1 MRTLSVVDPTTA
13 ATLGG
18 IAGLALGG
26 LAMVAVRLSDR
37 STAAEQAAAPA
48 PPLPPGVGEVIAVL
62 RSSGILID
70 ASDRVVNNS
79 PAAVAHGLVRGQE
92 LVHPELLTL
101 ARQVRRDGVI
111 REAELELKKGMG
123 DGRLVV
129 AARVAP
135 LGAPHVLLL
144 VEDRSK
150 AARVEEIRRD
160 FLANVS
166 HELKT
171 PVGGISLLA
180 EAVLDAHDDP
190 EAVARFA
197 RRISVES
204 ARLTRLV
211 KEIVELS
218 RLQGADVIREPTLID
233 VAACAQDASERSRLL
248 AEEARIELVT
258 SFAEGCQV
266 WGDADLVTTAI
277 SNLIGNAIAYS
288 ESHTRVSVT
297 VRRVREGIVDISVT
311 DQGLGIAPEEQRR
324 IFERFY
330 RVDTARS
337 RATGGTGLG
346 LAIVKHV
353 ADNHGGNVSVWSEP
367 GRGSRFTIGLPA
379 ATHGSVPASLG
390 PPDAAPPEGVEA
402 GDAEPAAYEPGSRR
416 TAAPITGSDEAWS
429 RDPGTRAPAHREPG
443 RREPARRGP
452 APRAV
457 GQEPSD
463 ATPQI
468 PA

>member
-26 LAMVAVRLSDR
+26 VAMVAVRLSDR
-37 STAAEQAAAPA
+37 STAAEMPPPD

-62 RSSGILID
+62 RSSGILVD
-70 ASDRVVNNS
+70 SSDRVVNNS
-79 PAAVAHGLVRGQE
+79 PAAVAQGLVRGQE
-92 LVHPELLTL
+92 LVHPELLHL
-101 ARQVRRDGVI
+101 ARAVRRDGVI
-111 REAELELKKGMG
+111 REAELTLQKGIG

-135 LGAPHVLLL
+135 LGADHVLLL

-204 ARLTRLV
+204 DRLTRLV

-218 RLQGADVIREPTLID
+218 RLQGADVIKDPTLID
-233 VAACAQDASERSRLL
+233 VGACARDAADRSRLI
-248 AEEARIELVT
+248 AEEHRIELVT
-258 SFAEGCQV
+258 AIDEGCEV
-266 WGDADLVTTAI
+266 WGDAELVTTAI
-277 SNLIGNAIAYS
+277 SNLVGNAIAYS
-288 ESHTRVSVT
+288 DTGTRVGVM
-297 VRRVREGIVDISVT
+297 VRRGRAGVIDVSVT
-311 DQGLGIAPEEQRR
+311 DQGLGIPPDEQQR

-367 GRGSRFTIGLPA
+367 GRGSTFTIELPA
-379 ATHGSVPASLG
+379 ANASAAIAPAGPTTYAAL
-390 PPDAAPPEGVEA
+390 PPDLPAPPAAPGA
-402 GDAEPAAYEPGSRR
+402 SDAPAA
-416 TAAPITGSDEAWS
+416 TAAPAAPDAP
-429 RDPGTRAPAHREPG
+429 DPPG
-443 RREPARRGP
+443 
-452 APRAV
+452 APRRA
-457 GQEPSD
+457 GPTPSVN
-463 ATPQI
+463 A
-468 PA
+468 

>member
-37 STAAEQAAAPA
+37 STAAHDPNPPD

-62 RSSGILID
+62 RSSGILVD
-70 ASDRVVNNS
+70 SSDRVVNNS
-79 PAAVAHGLVRGQE
+79 PAAVAQGLVRGQE
-92 LVHPELLTL
+92 LVHPELLHL
-101 ARQVRRDGVI
+101 ARAVRRDGVI
-111 REAELELKKGMG
+111 REAELTLQKGLG

-135 LGAPHVLLL
+135 LGADHVLLL

-204 ARLTRLV
+204 TRLTRLV

-218 RLQGADVIREPTLID
+218 RLQGADVVKDPALID
-233 VAACAQDASERSRLL
+233 VGACARDATERSRLL
-248 AEEARIELVT
+248 AEENRIDLAAAVD
-258 SFAEGCQV
+258 EGCEV
-266 WGDADLVTTAI
+266 WGDAELVTTAI

-288 ESHTRVSVT
+288 EKGTRVGVM
-297 VRRVREGIVDISVT
+297 VRRGRRGVIDVSVT
-311 DQGLGIAPEEQRR
+311 DQGLGIPADEQER

-353 ADNHGGNVSVWSEP
+353 ADNHGGNVSVWSEI
-367 GRGSRFTIGLPA
+367 GRGSTFTIELPA
-379 ATHGSVPASLG
+379 ANATASIEPSARAAARPA
-390 PPDAAPPEGVEA
+390 DEAVAYAAPPGPEA
-402 GDAEPAAYEPGSRR
+402 GERHPAAESSPEP
-416 TAAPITGSDEAWS
+416 
-429 RDPGTRAPAHREPG
+429 PG
-443 RREPARRGP
+443 RAMPHETGP
-452 APRAV
+452 
-457 GQEPSD
+457 
-463 ATPQI
+463 TPTVN
-468 PA
+468 A

>member
-1 MRTLSVVDPTTA
+1 M
-13 ATLGG
+13 
-18 IAGLALGG
+18 
-26 LAMVAVRLSDR
+26 
-37 STAAEQAAAPA
+37 
-48 PPLPPGVGEVIAVL
+48 IAVL
-62 RSSGILID
+62 RSSSILID

-92 LVHPELLTL
+92 LVHPELLHL

-111 REAELELKKGMG
+111 REAELELKKGLG

-135 LGAPHVLLL
+135 LGAHHVLLL

-218 RLQGADVIREPTLID
+218 RLQGADVIRDPTLID
-233 VAACAQDASERSRLL
+233 VAACAQDACERSRLL

-266 WGDADLVTTAI
+266 WGDAELVTTAI

-288 ESHTRVSVT
+288 ESHTRVSVM

-311 DQGLGIAPEEQRR
+311 DQGLGIAPEEQQR

-330 RVDTARS
+330 RIDTARS

-367 GRGSRFTIGLPA
+367 GRGSTFTIELPA
-379 ATHGSVPASLG
+379 ATPMSASGAASTGGSTLASAQASTPAPTPASSPASASTFEE
-390 PPDAAPPEGVEA
+390 PPHPPAPGEA
-402 GDAEPAAYEPGSRR
+402 G
-416 TAAPITGSDEAWS
+416 
-429 RDPGTRAPAHREPG
+429 H
-443 RREPARRGP
+443 
-452 APRAV
+452 
-457 GQEPSD
+457 EPSD
-463 ATPQI
+463 ASPPI

>member
-26 LAMVAVRLSDR
+26 VAMVAVRLSDR
-37 STAAEQAAAPA
+37 SSAADDPAPPD

-62 RSSGILID
+62 RSSGIVVD
-70 ASDRVVNNS
+70 SSDRVVNNS
-79 PAAVAHGLVRGQE
+79 PAAVAQGLVRGQE
-92 LVHPELLTL
+92 LVHPELLHL
-101 ARQVRRDGVI
+101 ARAVRRDGVI
-111 REAELELKKGMG
+111 REAELVLQKGLG

-135 LGAPHVLLL
+135 LRGDHVLLL

-197 RRISVES
+197 KRISVES
-204 ARLTRLV
+204 TRLTRLV

-218 RLQGADVIREPTLID
+218 RLQGADVIKDPAIID
-233 VAACAQDASERSRLL
+233 VGACARDAADRSRLL
-248 AEEARIELVT
+248 AEENRIELA
-258 SFAEGCQV
+258 SAIDDGCEV
-266 WGDADLVTTAI
+266 WGDAELVTTAI

-288 ESHTRVSVT
+288 EKGTRVGVK
-297 VRRVREGIVDISVT
+297 VRRGRPGVIEVSVT
-311 DQGLGIAPEEQRR
+311 DQGLGIPADEQQR

-353 ADNHGGNVSVWSEP
+353 ADNHGGNVSVWSEV
-367 GRGSRFTIGLPA
+367 GRGSTFTIELPA
-379 ATHGSVPASLG
+379 ANAS
-390 PPDAAPPEGVEA
+390 ASI
-402 GDAEPAAYEPGSRR
+402 EPAAPMTTTALAPTEPVAVDPPGAYAAGPGPEAPEPASPAAADARR
-416 TAAPITGSDEAWS
+416 TG
-429 RDPGTRAPAHREPG
+429 PGPTVNA
-443 RREPARRGP
+443 
-452 APRAV
+452 
-457 GQEPSD
+457 
-463 ATPQI
+463 
-468 PA
+468 

>member
-37 STAAEQAAAPA
+37 SSAADDPTPPD

-62 RSSGILID
+62 RSSGIVVD
-70 ASDRVVNNS
+70 SSDRVVNNS
-79 PAAVAHGLVRGQE
+79 PAAVAQGLVRGQE
-92 LVHPELLTL
+92 LVHPELLHL
-101 ARQVRRDGVI
+101 ARAVRRDGVI
-111 REAELELKKGMG
+111 REAEMVLRKGLG

-135 LGAPHVLLL
+135 LRGDHVLLL

-197 RRISVES
+197 KRISVES
-204 ARLTRLV
+204 TRLTRLV

-218 RLQGADVIREPTLID
+218 RLQGADVVKDPAIID
-233 VAACAQDASERSRLL
+233 VGACARDAADRSRLL
-248 AEEARIELVT
+248 AEENRIEL
-258 SFAEGCQV
+258 AAAIDEGCEV
-266 WGDADLVTTAI
+266 WGDAELVTTAI

-288 ESHTRVSVT
+288 ENGTRVGVQ
-297 VRRVREGIVDISVT
+297 VRRGRPGVIEVSVT
-311 DQGLGIAPEEQRR
+311 DQGLGIPADEQQR

-353 ADNHGGNVSVWSEP
+353 ADNHGGNVSVWSEV
-367 GRGSRFTIGLPA
+367 GRGSTFTIELPA
-379 ATHGSVPASLG
+379 ANASGSIQPSA
-390 PPDAAPPEGVEA
+390 
-402 GDAEPAAYEPGSRR
+402 AEP
-416 TAAPITGSDEAWS
+416 T
-429 RDPGTRAPAHREPG
+429 
-443 RREPARRGP
+443 P
-452 APRAV
+452 APRSTAPPGAYAAGPV
-457 GQEPSD
+457 AAPADPLPSAGSRAGAESAGNETRPGTD
-463 ATPQI
+463 ARRTGPG
-468 PA
+468 PTVNA

>member
-1 MRTLSVVDPTTA
+1 MDPTTA

-37 STAAEQAAAPA
+37 STAAETPTLPD

-62 RSSGILID
+62 RSSGILVD
-70 ASDRVVNNS
+70 SSDRVVNNS
-79 PAAVAHGLVRGQE
+79 PAAVAQGLVRGQE
-92 LVHPELLTL
+92 LVHPELLHL
-101 ARQVRRDGVI
+101 ARAVRRDGLI
-111 REAELELKKGMG
+111 REAELILQKGIG
-123 DGRLVV
+123 EGRLVV

-135 LGAPHVLLL
+135 LGAHHVLLL

-204 ARLTRLV
+204 TRLTRLV

-218 RLQGADVIREPTLID
+218 RLQGADTVKDPTIID
-233 VAACAQDASERSRLL
+233 VGACAHDATERSRLL
-248 AEEARIELVT
+248 ADEHRIELV
-258 SFAEGCQV
+258 AAIDEGCEI
-266 WGDADLVTTAI
+266 WGDAELVTTAV

-288 ESHTRVSVT
+288 DDDTRVGVM
-297 VRRVREGIVDISVT
+297 VRRGRPGVIDVSVT
-311 DQGLGIAPEEQRR
+311 DQGLGIPAEEQQR

-337 RATGGTGLG
+337 RTTGGTGLG

-367 GRGSRFTIGLPA
+367 GRGSTFTIELPA
-379 ATHGSVPASLG
+379 ANASTAIEPASAASAGSRPEPSLPDPPHADPEPSDPE
-390 PPDAAPPEGVEA
+390 PPDPAPSDPAPESA
-402 GDAEPAAYEPGSRR
+402 RGS
-416 TAAPITGSDEAWS
+416 
-429 RDPGTRAPAHREPG
+429 
-443 RREPARRGP
+443 GP
-452 APRAV
+452 APSVNA
-457 GQEPSD
+457 
-463 ATPQI
+463 
-468 PA
+468 

>member
-1 MRTLSVVDPTTA
+1 MRTLSDVDPTTA

-26 LAMVAVRLSDR
+26 VAMVAVRLSDR
-37 STAAEQAAAPA
+37 STAAEAPTPPA

-62 RSSGILID
+62 RSSGILVD
-70 ASDRVVNNS
+70 SSDRVVNNS

-92 LVHPELLTL
+92 LVHPELLHL
-101 ARQVRRDGVI
+101 ARSVRRDGVI
-111 REAELELKKGMG
+111 REAELTLQKGIG
-123 DGRLVV
+123 AGRLVV

-135 LGAPHVLLL
+135 LGADHVLLL

-180 EAVLDAHDDP
+180 EAIVDAHDDP

-204 ARLTRLV
+204 TRLTRLV

-218 RLQGADVIREPTLID
+218 RLQGADVVKDPTLID
-233 VAACAQDASERSRLL
+233 VGACAHDAVERSRLL
-248 AEEARIELVT
+248 ADEHRIELVT
-258 SFAEGCQV
+258 AVEEGCEV
-266 WGDADLVTTAI
+266 WGDAELVTTAI
-277 SNLIGNAIAYS
+277 SNLVGNAIAYS
-288 ESHTRVSVT
+288 ESDTRVGVT
-297 VRRVREGIVDISVT
+297 VRRGRPGLVDVSVT
-311 DQGLGIAPEEQRR
+311 DQGLGIAPDEQER

-330 RVDTARS
+330 RVDSARS

-353 ADNHGGNVSVWSEP
+353 ADNHGGHVSVWSEQ
-367 GRGSRFTIGLPA
+367 GRGSTFTIELPA
-379 ATHGSVPASLG
+379 ANASAAIEPAR
-390 PPDAAPPEGVEA
+390 P
-402 GDAEPAAYEPGSRR
+402 AEPA
-416 TAAPITGSDEAWS
+416 
-429 RDPGTRAPAHREPG
+429 
-443 RREPARRGP
+443 EPARPTDP
-452 APRAV
+452 AQPT
-457 GQEPSD
+457 EP
-463 ATPQI
+463 AGTRP
-468 PA
+468 

>member
-1 MRTLSVVDPTTA
+1 
-13 ATLGG
+13 
-18 IAGLALGG
+18 
-26 LAMVAVRLSDR
+26 MVAVRLSDR
-37 STAAEQAAAPA
+37 SAAAEVAAPPA
-48 PPLPPGVGEVIAVL
+48 PPLPPGVGDVIAVL
-62 RSSGILID
+62 RSSGIVVD
-70 ASDRVVNNS
+70 SSDRVVNNS
-79 PAAVAHGLVRGQE
+79 PAAVAHGLVRGHE
-92 LVHPELLTL
+92 LVHPELLHL
-101 ARQVRRDGVI
+101 ARAVRRDGVI
-111 REAELELKKGMG
+111 REVEMALQKGMG

-135 LGAPHVLLL
+135 LGADHVLLL

-204 ARLTRLV
+204 DRLTRLV

-218 RLQGADVIREPTLID
+218 RLQGADVIKDPALVD
-233 VAACAQDASERSRLL
+233 VGRCARDATDRSRLI
-248 AEEARIELVT
+248 ADEHRIELVT
-258 SFAEGCQV
+258 ALDDGCEV
-266 WGDADLVTTAI
+266 WGDAELVTTAI
-277 SNLIGNAIAYS
+277 SNLVGNAIAYS
-288 ESHTRVSVT
+288 DSGTRVGVM
-297 VRRVREGIVDISVT
+297 VRRGRPGVVDVTVT

-367 GRGSRFTIGLPA
+367 GRGSTFTIELPA
-379 ATHGSVPASLG
+379 ANASGSIEPAEPPEPAELPEPAEPPEPLEAAEPAG
-390 PPDAAPPEGVEA
+390 PSTYAAPPRDT
-402 GDAEPAAYEPGSRR
+402 DASPSV
-416 TAAPITGSDEAWS
+416 
-429 RDPGTRAPAHREPG
+429 RA
-443 RREPARRGP
+443 
-452 APRAV
+452 
-457 GQEPSD
+457 
-463 ATPQI
+463 
-468 PA
+468 

>member
-1 MRTLSVVDPTTA
+1 MDPTTA

-26 LAMVAVRLSDR
+26 VAMVAVRLSDR
-37 STAAEQAAAPA
+37 STAADDPTPPD

-62 RSSGILID
+62 RSSGIVVD
-70 ASDRVVNNS
+70 SSDRVVNNS
-79 PAAVAHGLVRGQE
+79 PAAVAQGLVRGQE
-92 LVHPELLTL
+92 LVHPELLHL
-101 ARQVRRDGVI
+101 ARAVRRDGII
-111 REAELELKKGMG
+111 REAEMTLQKGLG

-135 LGAPHVLLL
+135 LGADHVLLL

-150 AARVEEIRRD
+150 AARVEAIRRD

-197 RRISVES
+197 KRISVES
-204 ARLTRLV
+204 TRLTRLV

-218 RLQGADVIREPTLID
+218 RLQGADVVKDPALID
-233 VAACAQDASERSRLL
+233 VGACARDATDRSRLL
-248 AEEARIELVT
+248 AEENRIEL
-258 SFAEGCQV
+258 AAAIDDGCEV
-266 WGDADLVTTAI
+266 WGDAELVTTAI

-288 ESHTRVSVT
+288 EKDTRVGVM
-297 VRRVREGIVDISVT
+297 VRRGRTGVIDVSVT
-311 DQGLGIAPEEQRR
+311 DQGLGIPADEQER

-353 ADNHGGNVSVWSEP
+353 ADNHGGHVSVWSEV
-367 GRGSRFTIGLPA
+367 GRGSTFTIELPA
-379 ATHGSVPASLG
+379 ASAAASIE
-390 PPDAAPPEGVEA
+390 PTPRDATAPPEHPGAYAA
-402 GDAEPAAYEPGSRR
+402 GPGPSPTVPA
-416 TAAPITGSDEAWS
+416 
-429 RDPGTRAPAHREPG
+429 
-443 RREPARRGP
+443 
-452 APRAV
+452 
-457 GQEPSD
+457 
-463 ATPQI
+463 
-468 PA
+468 

>member
-37 STAAEQAAAPA
+37 SSAADDPAPPD

-62 RSSGILID
+62 RSSGIVLD
-70 ASDRVVNNS
+70 SSDRVVNNS
-79 PAAVAHGLVRGQE
+79 PAAVAQGLVRGQE
-92 LVHPELLTL
+92 LVHPELLHL
-101 ARQVRRDGVI
+101 ARAVRRDGVI
-111 REAELELKKGMG
+111 REAEMVLRKGLG

-135 LGAPHVLLL
+135 LRGDHVILL

-197 RRISVES
+197 KRISVES
-204 ARLTRLV
+204 TRLTRLV

-218 RLQGADVIREPTLID
+218 RLQGADVIKDPAIID
-233 VAACAQDASERSRLL
+233 VGACARDAADRSRLL
-248 AEEARIELVT
+248 AEENRIELA
-258 SFAEGCQV
+258 SAIDDGCEV
-266 WGDADLVTTAI
+266 WGDAELVTTAI

-288 ESHTRVSVT
+288 DKGTRVGVK
-297 VRRVREGIVDISVT
+297 VRRGRPGVIEVSVT
-311 DQGLGIAPEEQRR
+311 DQGLGIPADEQQR

-353 ADNHGGNVSVWSEP
+353 ADNHGGNVSVWSEV
-367 GRGSRFTIGLPA
+367 GRGSTFTIELPA
-379 ATHGSVPASLG
+379 ANAQATIEPPPAETAEPEPAG
-390 PPDAAPPEGVEA
+390 AAPSTDPPGAYAA
-402 GDAEPAAYEPGSRR
+402 GPVAEPAEPPPSAEAEERRAGS
-416 TAAPITGSDEAWS
+416 
-429 RDPGTRAPAHREPG
+429 
-443 RREPARRGP
+443 GP
-452 APRAV
+452 TVNA
-457 GQEPSD
+457 
-463 ATPQI
+463 
-468 PA
+468 

>member
-37 STAAEQAAAPA
+37 SSAADDPTPPD

-62 RSSGILID
+62 RSSGIVVD
-70 ASDRVVNNS
+70 SSDRVVNNS
-79 PAAVAHGLVRGQE
+79 PAAVAQGLVRGQE
-92 LVHPELLTL
+92 LVHPELLHL
-101 ARQVRRDGVI
+101 ARAVRRDGVI
-111 REAELELKKGMG
+111 REAELVLRKGLG

-135 LGAPHVLLL
+135 LRGDHVLLL

-197 RRISVES
+197 KRISVES
-204 ARLTRLV
+204 TRLTRLV

-218 RLQGADVIREPTLID
+218 RLQGADVIKDPAIID
-233 VAACAQDASERSRLL
+233 VGACARDAADRSRLL
-248 AEEARIELVT
+248 ADENRIELA
-258 SFAEGCQV
+258 SAIDEGCEV
-266 WGDADLVTTAI
+266 WGDAELVTTAI

-288 ESHTRVSVT
+288 EKGTRVGVK
-297 VRRVREGIVDISVT
+297 VRRGRPGVVEVSVT
-311 DQGLGIAPEEQRR
+311 DQGLGIPADEQQR

-353 ADNHGGNVSVWSEP
+353 ADNHGGNVSVWSEV
-367 GRGSRFTIGLPA
+367 GRGSTFTIELPA
-379 ATHGSVPASLG
+379 ANAAGSIQPAPTAQERGAVPPSTERPGAYA
-390 PPDAAPPEGVEA
+390 AAPPAPPAGPPPSAGAEA
-402 GDAEPAAYEPGSRR
+402 EARQAGS
-416 TAAPITGSDEAWS
+416 
-429 RDPGTRAPAHREPG
+429 
-443 RREPARRGP
+443 GP
-452 APRAV
+452 TVNA
-457 GQEPSD
+457 
-463 ATPQI
+463 
-468 PA
+468 